1 MSFVTEALDF
11 VAKLFG
17 SVPARIKEFAEKAIP
32 VVNKIKEALVS
43 GVVEDILNLIPGDI
57 DDNIRDEAVK
67 LLSGMT
73 SILTEISG
81 MDVDEQVKASAKAG
95 VYLKMSSKLVEIMDG
110 KKLKPNR
117 YDIYTQ
123 TVYSKQKG

>member
-43 GVVEDILNLIPGDI
+43 GVVE
-57 DDNIRDEAVK
+57 DNIRDEAVK